1 MTQRKKITFTVILT
15 LIAALSAVFYYLDW
29 SRYLNDI
36 VIVISPLDPARA
48 FKRIV
53 SLLCLILVFITGT
66 DAHNDKDRIFMRIIF
81 VMIFAGDMALFFN
94 ANIAGIGIFFVTQLI
109 LVARNASGF
118 IAFFISSSRAR
129 LDTAA
134 AIGIVASIDAVL
146 VRFVFLPLLEGRREF
161 PFICVYMIALSVS
174 LVAALLAPRIGRFN
188 RRSALLISL
197 GMVCFFLCDCTVGLR
212 IALPEGLSRTLA
224 TSFTWVFYMPA
235 LVSIALS
242 GYRPSPR
249 RAHD

>member
-1 MTQRKKITFTVILT
+1 MTQRKKITITAILAVI
-15 LIAALSAVFYYLDW
+15 AVLSATFYYLDW
-29 SRYLNDI
+29 SRYLSDI
-36 VIVISPLDPARA
+36 VIVISPLDPARVL
-48 FKRIV
+48 KRIV
-53 SLLCLILVFITGT
+53 SLLCLILVLITGT
-66 DAHNDKDRIFMRIIF
+66 DAHDDKDRTFMRIIF
-81 VMIFAGDMALFFN
+81 VIIFAGDMTFFFN

-118 IAFFISSSRAR
+118 TAFFKSSSRAR

-146 VRFVFLPLLEGRREF
+146 VRFVLQPLLEGRQEF
-161 PFICVYMIALSVS
+161 LFICVYMIALSAS
-174 LVAALLAPRIGRFN
+174 LVAALLAPRIGHFN

-224 TSFTWVFYMPA
+224 TSLTWVFYMPA

-242 GYRPSPR
+242 GYRHSPR
-249 RAHD
+249 